1 MSAQS
6 NTKRR
11 VLLVDDD
18 RMVRLTASMLLEDL
32 GYHVSEAESAQAAL
46 NLVNL
51 GFIPELLITD
61 FTMPE
66 KNGLQLAKELRQRFA
81 NLPVLIITGY
91 AKVLQVELDG
101 FELLESLFFQVR
113 WKLEF
118 LHCFISRGLQLPG
131 DKPRMSA

>member
-1 MSAQS
+1 MSAQM

-18 RMVRLTASMLLEDL
+18 RMVRLTAAMLLEDL
-32 GYHVSEAESAQAAL
+32 GYQVAEAASAQLAL
-46 NLVNL
+46 KLVDL
-51 GFIPELLITD
+51 GFIPELLVTD

-91 AKVLQVELDG
+91 AKVVQVELDG
-101 FELLESLFFQVR
+101 FELLEKPF
-113 WKLEF
+113 
-118 LHCFISRGLQLPG
+118 LPG
-131 DKPRMSA
+131 ALEARISALLH

>member
-1 MSAQS
+1 MSAQI

-18 RMVRLTASMLLEDL
+18 RMVRLTAAMLLEDL
-32 GYHVSEAESAQAAL
+32 GYHVSEAASAQAAL
-46 NLVNL
+46 NLVDL

-61 FTMPE
+61 FTMPQ

-91 AKVLQVELDG
+91 AKVVQVELEG
-101 FELLESLFFQVR
+101 FELLEKPF
-113 WKLEF
+113 
-118 LHCFISRGLQLPG
+118 LPG
-131 DKPRMSA
+131 ALEARISALLH